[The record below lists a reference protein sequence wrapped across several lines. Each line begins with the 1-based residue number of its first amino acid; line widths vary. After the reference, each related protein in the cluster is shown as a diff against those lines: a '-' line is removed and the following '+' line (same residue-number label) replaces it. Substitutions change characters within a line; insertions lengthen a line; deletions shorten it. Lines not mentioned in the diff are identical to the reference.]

1 METQIDLFQ
10 FIKTLEFK
18 VLSDINEYEDRNMIA
33 FGVQSSL
40 TDYCKS
46 NNLFSY
52 SIKHLRDIKLTTD
65 ISNSDFLVR
74 MFSFYEKIKGN
85 IILSTSKGI
94 DVDYVELSNHL
105 TLLSKLFGT
114 SSKSKAMINEY
125 NNHDNIL
132 VTSSTN
138 GVIMDIKFQYEK
150 DYFIGRKE
158 CSNRFGVLENQF
170 ICCAKI

>member
-1 METQIDLFQ
+1 METQIDLFK
-10 FIKTLEFK
+10 FINKLEFK
-18 VLSDINEYEDRNMIA
+18 ELLEENEYEDRNMIA

-52 SIKHLRDIKLTTD
+52 SIKHVRDVLLKSD
-65 ISNSDFLVR
+65 ISNSDFLVG

-85 IILSTSKGI
+85 IILSTAKGI
-94 DVDYVELSNHL
+94 DVDYVELSNHI
-105 TLLSKLFGT
+105 TLLNKLFGT

-132 VTSSTN
+132 ITSSTN

-150 DYFIGRKE
+150 DYFIGRKK
-158 CSNRFGVLENQF
+158 CYNRFGVLKNQF
-170 ICCAKI
+170 MCCAKI